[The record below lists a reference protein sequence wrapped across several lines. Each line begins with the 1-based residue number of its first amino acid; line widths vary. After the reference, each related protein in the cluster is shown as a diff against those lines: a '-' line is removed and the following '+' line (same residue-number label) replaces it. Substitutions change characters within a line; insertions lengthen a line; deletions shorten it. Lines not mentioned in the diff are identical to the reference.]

1 MKDQDLAAWLALCFT
16 PKLGSKTISHLLA
29 TRLPAQLQSFTPK
42 QWLASGLSPNNWC
55 F

>member
-29 TRLPAQLQSFTPK
+29 TRLPAQLQV
-42 QWLASGLSPNNWC
+42 LRLSNGWPAA
-55 F
+55 